1 MCRKTGI
8 VAEKGAEIEDYSLCE
23 VSCYNHLS
31 CNFRM
36 TCLLDLRCAPFLLF
50 LRMILSIFFAFKLL
64 DLGRFDFI
72 LLAERKIAKFEVI
85 PLYFVHLQVNRLA
98 IYIYEH
104 I

>member
-8 VAEKGAEIEDYSLCE
+8 VAEKGAEIEEYSLCE
-23 VSCYNHLS
+23 VICYNHLS

-72 LLAERKIAKFEVI
+72 LFWLEGKS
-85 PLYFVHLQVNRLA
+85 PNLYFVHLQVNRLA